1 MDQFIIVNGADLGPG
16 TYPITVEASNEFGC
30 SHADAIFVTVFD
42 CTTGIE
48 EADGGPVGP
57 LVLPNRGDGGG
68 LGHPLKSTEA
78 TVEHAWILRDALGR
92 AIRSGVHVETGAESR

>member
-1 MDQFIIVNGADLGPG
+1 MDQFIIVNSADLGPG

-48 EADGGPVGP
+48 EADGGLVGHSSLQP
-57 LVLPNRGDGGG
+57 AGDGAAGPSVGG
-68 LGHPLKSTEA
+68 PPGP
-78 TVEHAWILRDALGR
+78 
-92 AIRSGVHVETGAESR
+92 RSNTPGCAMPSAGPSARESMSRRERESR